1 MGVVVPFLLW
11 LVLVLGA
18 VSLVPYLGRVF
29 GKGYYM
35 ASYAGLTIVAN
46 IIAVKL
52 IGLGRF
58 IVPSAVIVYSATF
71 LITDIADELYGRK
84 FAHQV
89 VMAGFVAN
97 VLAAISIWIAVKMPG
112 LPLQEDLDRMF
123 SSVLGPVPRIF
134 LASVVAYLI
143 SQNHDVWA
151 FAFWK
156 EKTGGK
162 YLWLRNNL
170 STAVS
175 QLIDTVIFI
184 TLAYGGVFPW
194 SVIGSMIVSQY
205 AVKVLIALVDT
216 PFCYLGVRFGS
227 PAV

>member
-1 MGVVVPFLLW
+1 MGVAGPFVLW
-11 LVLVLGA
+11 LILILGT
-18 VSLVPYLGRVF
+18 VSLVPYLGRIF
-29 GKGYYM
+29 GRGYYM

-46 IIAVKL
+46 IIAIKL

-71 LITDIADELYGRK
+71 LVTDIADELYGRK

-97 VLAAISIWIAVKMPG
+97 LLAAVSIWIAVKMPG
-112 LPLQEDLDRMF
+112 LPFQEDLDRMF
-123 SSVLGPVPRIF
+123 SSVLGPAPRVF

-156 EKTGGK
+156 EKTKGK
-162 YLWLRNNL
+162 HLWLRNNL

-175 QLIDTVIFI
+175 QFIDTVIFI
-184 TLAYGGVFPW
+184 TLAFAGTFPW
-194 SVIGSMIVSQY
+194 SVIESMIVSQY

-216 PFCYLGVRFGS
+216 PFCYIGVRFGT
-227 PAV
+227 PAA